1 MSYPPSMPPQQP
13 YMPQPPQKTNGLA
26 IAGFVTSLLCMG
38 VVGLILSIVGLSQIK
53 KDPSQGGKGLAIAGI
68 VLGALGMIAAI
79 IWYFVFIALALDS
92 GYY

>member
-1 MSYPPSMPPQQP
+1 MSYPPTMPPQQP
-13 YMPQPPQKTNGLA
+13 YVPQPPQKTNGLA

-38 VVGLILSIVGLSQIK
+38 LVGLILSIVGLSQIK

-68 VLGALGMIAAI
+68 VLGALGIVAGI
-79 IWYFVFIALALDS
+79 FWYIFFVALALES